1 MAKSSTSE
9 IIASLDIGT
18 SKIVALIA
26 EINGNNE
33 LKIIGVGTEASR
45 GLKKG
50 VVVNIE
56 STVDSIGKAIKQAER
71 IAECEINTCLLYTSD
86 AADE

>member
-1 MAKSSTSE
+1 MAINKSSE
-9 IIASLDIGT
+9 IIASIDIGT

-26 EINGNNE
+26 EINDNNE
-33 LKIIGVGTEASR
+33 LKIIGVGTEKSR

-56 STVDSIGKAIKQAER
+56 STVESIGKAIKQAEKT
-71 IAECEINTCLLYTSD
+71 AECEICLLYTSPSPRD
-86 AADE
+86 

>member
-1 MAKSSTSE
+1 MARSSSSE
-9 IIASLDIGT
+9 IIASVDIGT

-26 EINGNNE
+26 EINDDNE
-33 LKIIGVGTEASR
+33 LKIIGVGTEPSR

-71 IAECEINTCLLYTSD
+71 IKHSKTNQTF
-86 AADE
+86 

>member
-1 MAKSSTSE
+1 MVRSVSNE
-9 IIASLDIGT
+9 IIASVDIGT

-26 EINGNNE
+26 EINGDNE
-33 LKIIGVGTEASR
+33 LKIIGVGTEPSH

-56 STVDSIGKAIKQAER
+56 STVDSIEKQLSKQRESQNV
-71 IAECEINTCLLYTSD
+71 ISILYLQV
-86 AADE
+86 